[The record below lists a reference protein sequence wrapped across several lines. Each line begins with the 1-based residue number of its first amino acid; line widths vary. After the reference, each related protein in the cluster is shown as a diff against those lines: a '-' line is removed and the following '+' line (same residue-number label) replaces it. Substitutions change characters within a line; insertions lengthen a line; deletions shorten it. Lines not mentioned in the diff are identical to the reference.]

1 MHHALPAKAQGF
13 SPSPPRQPA
22 PLTSRAEPGFRLHL
36 PVTPQICLGKETWTR
51 FCVSADLAQEQEQQ
65 CPQLPAHHPA
75 ERARRWALRVPA
87 GRTSRPAALQGPS
100 CPWESTKAPSLL
112 SKSFRLLNRIK
123 QLLLQLFVALVG
135 GEIQAVKA
143 GETAE
148 AVNSAAIPVLLPTA
162 GSPQA
167 AAARSSCG
175 KDARP
180 GTAATSRGNAGGG
193 DGGCPGP
200 HAGTASGCPHALLTG
215 PSRNDLPCMA
225 PRQPRVFA
233 NFIDAEFLGPVAAC

>member
-1 MHHALPAKAQGF
+1 MSAAACAPSRGEGSALG
-13 SPSPPRQPA
+13 
-22 PLTSRAEPGFRLHL
+22 
-36 PVTPQICLGKETWTR
+36 
-51 FCVSADLAQEQEQQ
+51 SAGAGGQDLA
-65 CPQLPAHHPA
+65 
-75 ERARRWALRVPA
+75 A
-87 GRTSRPAALQGPS
+87 GSAPGPLL
-100 CPWESTKAPSLL
+100 PWESTKAPSLL

-135 GEIQAVKA
+135 REIQAVKA

-167 AAARSSCG
+167 AATRSSCG

-200 HAGTASGCPHALLTG
+200 HAGTASGCPRALLTG
-215 PSRNDLPCMA
+215 PRRNDLPCMA
-225 PRQPRVFA
+225 PRQPRLFA
-233 NFIDAEFLGPVAAC
+233 NFIDAEFLGPIAAC